1 VKRILHIIESL
12 KPGGAE
18 NLLCNTVSELTEYQ
32 HLIVTVFAEPDLSLL
47 PKNATY
53 ISLNAKHK
61 ADVFLK
67 RGAFKK
73 IIKHYKPALVHAHL
87 YFATVLAK
95 AFTPPKI
102 PLLFTQHF
110 EFSKNTSKWYYA
122 FVDKLFSTKE
132 QTCLAVSNAVLQ
144 DYVKSTKFGGQTKV
158 IGIYIPDRY
167 FSLPRPFYAGGQ
179 LKMVALGNVKPIKNQ
194 RYLLEAF
201 ALLKDLP
208 VMCDVYGE
216 GPLRTEME
224 NEAREKNINVFFKGQ
239 ITDSSTV
246 LSNYHLYIM
255 PSLTEGF
262 PLALFEAMATG
273 LPPAVSDIPVFHEL
287 LGENASYLPLG
298 QPDVL
303 RGFVEH
309 YLNHPQKLVTDG
321 DRAKQLAAAKASKKG
336 YLQKIRELYTLL
348 PLSN

>member
-1 VKRILHIIESL
+1 MKRILHIIESL
-12 KPGGAE
+12 EPGGAE
-18 NLLCNTVSELTEYQ
+18 NLLCNTVSELTEYE
-32 HLIVTVFAEPDLSLL
+32 HLIVSVFAEPDLSLL
-47 PKNATY
+47 PKNAAY
-53 ISLNAKHK
+53 ICLNAKHK
-61 ADVFLK
+61 AEVFLK
-67 RGAFKK
+67 RGAYKR
-73 IIKHYKPALVHAHL
+73 ILRHYKPALVHAHL

-95 AFTPPKI
+95 AFTPSKI

-122 FVDKLFSTKE
+122 FVDKLFSTKK

-144 DYVKSTKFGGQTKV
+144 DYVKSTKFAGQTQV

-167 FSLPRPFYAGGQ
+167 FSLPGPSYAGGQ
-179 LKMVALGNVKPIKNQ
+179 LKMVALGNIKPIKNQ
-194 RYLLEAF
+194 RYILEAF

-208 VMCDVYGE
+208 VLCDVYGD
-216 GPLRTEME
+216 GPHRTEME
-224 NEAREKNINVFFKGQ
+224 NEARKKNINVFFKGQ
-239 ITDSSTV
+239 ITDSSIV

-287 LGENASYLPLG
+287 LGENASYLPLE
-298 QPDVL
+298 QPNAL

-321 DRAKQLAAAKASKKG
+321 ERAKVIAAAKASKKG
-336 YLQKIRELYTLL
+336 YLQKIRELYTPL
-348 PLSN
+348 PSSN